1 MPKSNVILTQDQ
13 ATKLQQIY
21 NIIIPLPASGWTSD
35 TAPFS
40 QQISVGGITDA
51 QMGEMFLQPAGDTPT
66 EAEETAYTALDNAES
81 GDGYILF
88 KTKDG
93 VTTKPT
99 TDITVR
105 LTGLTTP
112 GDTTA
117 AGVAGMQAEIE
128 DLKENSTPVYGI
140 QITPLN
146 GYEFDESYTYINKVG
161 KIVEI
166 QIYIITAFDSDNKT
180 IGNVPKEA
188 RPKRQVWFPVFAANG
203 GEYVGRL
210 MVTQTG
216 DVTIVDTAR
225 KLEGVMYLNGRTMYV
240 I

>member
-21 NIIIPLPASGWTSD
+21 NIIIPLPASGWTGD

-51 QMGEMFLQPAGDTPT
+51 QIGEMFLQPAGDTPT

-81 GDGYILF
+81 GDGFILF
-88 KTKDG
+88 KTKAG
-93 VTTKPT
+93 VTAKPT

-128 DLKENSTPVYGI
+128 GI
-140 QITPLN
+140 KSDMSDSGWLLITTEYQPIH
-146 GYEFDESYTYINKVG
+146 YRKVG
-161 KIVEI
+161 KLVQFYFWNDKAIPLDTTI
-166 QIYIITAFDSDNKT
+166 AQIPEGY
-180 IGNVPKEA
+180 
-188 RPKRQVWFPVFAANG
+188 RPKLPFYPNAMVIRDAFAGGSKISISENG
-203 GEYVGRL
+203 LVKADSEIESTNWTFFYATWLV
-210 MVTQTG
+210 
-216 DVTIVDTAR
+216 
-225 KLEGVMYLNGRTMYV
+225 
-240 I
+240 